1 MAENNTAK
9 RGFAAMDPERRREIA
24 SKGGKSSRR
33 TDGKASKTKAVPTS
47 TTATSAGGS
56 PESADTRDQ
65 GVGPR
70 DRPQ

>member
-33 TDGKASKTKAVPTS
+33 TDGKGNRSKPTAVSPVAS
-47 TTATSAGGS
+47 TSAQS
-56 PESADTRDQ
+56 TQS
-65 GVGPR
+65 GPSNNS
-70 DRPQ
+70 